1 MTQMPP
7 HSLGTL
13 PPGTADSTFR
23 PDLLRGKHALITGGG
38 SGINLGIAQSFAA
51 HGCAVTLL
59 GRNLEKA
66 QTAAQG
72 IVASGGRA
80 LGVSADVR
88 DFAALQAAVAQAI
101 ETHGDFD
108 IVLAGAAG
116 NFPAPVDGISP
127 NGFKTVVDI
136 DLLGTYNTIKAAAP
150 HLKAPGGSVLCI
162 SAYGIPVPM
171 QAHVVAA
178 KAGVDALTR
187 TLAVEW
193 GLRGIRVNGIIPGPI
208 DGTEGMARLAPD
220 EKSRSMV
227 ASSVPLGRMGIP
239 QDIANA
245 ALFLVSD
252 AASYV
257 TGVILPVDGGQ
268 NMLGGA
274 PQYQAFQQMG
284 FGQMGGGA
292 K

>member
-1 MTQMPP
+1 MPP

-13 PPGTADSTFR
+13 APGTPQSTFR
-23 PDLLRGKHALITGGG
+23 PDLLAGKHALITGGG

-51 HGCAVTLL
+51 HGCAVTIL
-59 GRNLEKA
+59 GRNLDKA
-66 QTAAQG
+66 QAAARG
-72 IVASGGRA
+72 IVDAGGRA

-88 DFAALQAAVAQAI
+88 DYPAMQAAVARAVGAF
-101 ETHGDFD
+101 GDFD

-127 NGFKTVVDI
+127 NGFRTVVEI
-136 DLLGTYNTIKAAAP
+136 DLIGTYHTIKAAGP
-150 HLKAPGGSVLCI
+150 HLNAPGGTVLSI

-178 KAGVDALTR
+178 KAGVDMLTR
-187 TLAVEW
+187 TLAIEW
-193 GLRGIRVNGIIPGPI
+193 GLRGIRVNAIVPGPI

-220 EKSRSMV
+220 EASRSRV
-227 ASSVPLGRMGIP
+227 AGSVPLGRMGVP

-274 PQYQAFQQMG
+274 PQYQTYQQMG
-284 FGQMGGGA
+284 LAQP
-292 K
+292 KP

>member
-1 MTQMPP
+1 MTQP
-7 HSLGTL
+7 H
-13 PPGTADSTFR
+13 DSSTTFR
-23 PDLLRGKHALITGGG
+23 PDLLTGKHALITGGG
-38 SGINLGIAQSFAA
+38 SGINLGIARSFAA

-59 GRNLEKA
+59 GRNLDKA
-66 QTAAQG
+66 QNAARG
-72 IVASGGRA
+72 IGEAGGRA

-88 DFAALQAAVAQAI
+88 DFAALQAAAQSGVEAF
-101 ETHGDFD
+101 GPLD
-108 IVLAGAAG
+108 IVIAGAAG

-127 NGFKTVVDI
+127 NGFKSVVDI
-136 DLLGTYNTIKAAAP
+136 DLLGTYNTIKACAP
-150 HLKAPGGSVLCI
+150 HLRLPGANILSI
-162 SAYGIPVPM
+162 SAYGVPVPM

-193 GLRGIRVNGIIPGPI
+193 GLRGVRVNAIIPGPI

-220 EKSRSMV
+220 ERTRQGFIDT
-227 ASSVPLGRMGIP
+227 VPLGRFGVP

-274 PQYQAFQQMG
+274 PQYGMYRRMG
-284 FGQMGGGA
+284 LALPGQEG
-292 K
+292 

>member
-1 MTQMPP
+1 MTQ
-7 HSLGTL
+7 
-13 PPGTADSTFR
+13 TADPSTTFR
-23 PDLLRGKHALITGGG
+23 PDLLAGKHALITGGS

-59 GRNLEKA
+59 GRDLEKA
-66 QTAAQG
+66 QRAAEG
-72 IVASGGRA
+72 IRAAGGRA

-88 DFAALQAAVAQAI
+88 DFGALQAAVAQAVA
-101 ETHGDFD
+101 EFGDFD

-136 DLLGTYNTIKAAAP
+136 DLLGTYNTVKAAAP
-150 HLKAPGGSVLCI
+150 HLKAPGGNVLSI
-162 SAYGIPVPM
+162 SAYGMPVPM

-178 KAGVDALTR
+178 KAGVDALTQ
-187 TLAVEW
+187 TLAAEW
-193 GLRGIRVNGIIPGPI
+193 GVKGIRVNAIIPGPI
-208 DGTEGMARLAPD
+208 DGTEGLARLAPD
-220 EKSRSMV
+220 EKTR
-227 ASSVPLGRMGIP
+227 ATFRRTVPLGRFGVP

-268 NMLGGA
+268 NMLGAA
-274 PQYQAFQQMG
+274 PQYQMYLAMREKTG
-284 FGQMGGGA
+284 E
-292 K
+292 

>member
-1 MTQMPP
+1 MTL
-7 HSLGTL
+7 SAGT
-13 PPGTADSTFR
+13 PESTFR

-51 HGCAVTLL
+51 HGCAVTIL

-66 QTAAQG
+66 QKAAQG
-72 IVASGGRA
+72 IVDAGGQG

-88 DFAALQAAVAQAI
+88 DFAAMQAAVAQAI
-101 ETHGDFD
+101 EQFGDFD

-127 NGFKTVVDI
+127 NGFKSVVDI
-136 DLLGTYNTIKAAAP
+136 DLIGTFHTVKAAAP
-150 HLKAPGGSVLCI
+150 HLKAPGGNVLSI

-187 TLAVEW
+187 TLAIEW
-193 GLRGIRVNGIIPGPI
+193 GLRGIRVNAIIPGPI

-227 ASSVPLGRMGIP
+227 AGTVPLGRLCVA

-274 PQYQAFQQMG
+274 PQYQTFQAMG
-284 FGQMGGGA
+284 FGQ
-292 K
+292 KKD

>member
-1 MTQMPP
+1 MTL
-7 HSLGTL
+7 SAGT
-13 PPGTADSTFR
+13 PDSTFR
-23 PDLLRGKHALITGGG
+23 PDLLAGKHALITGGG
-38 SGINLGIAQSFAA
+38 SGINLGIARSFAA

-66 QTAAQG
+66 QGAAAS
-72 IVASGGRA
+72 IVQSGGRA

-88 DFAALQAAVAQAI
+88 DFAALEAAAALAVA
-101 ETHGDFD
+101 EFGPLD

-150 HLKAPGGSVLCI
+150 HLRAPGGNVLSI
-162 SAYGIPVPM
+162 SAYGVPVPM

-178 KAGVDALTR
+178 KAGVDALTQ

-193 GLRGIRVNGIIPGPI
+193 GLRGIRVNAIIPGPI

-220 EKSRSMV
+220 EKTR
-227 ASSVPLGRMGIP
+227 AQFIATVPLGRFGVP

-257 TGVILPVDGGQ
+257 TGTILPVDGGQ

-274 PQYQAFQQMG
+274 PQYMMFQQLG
-284 FGQMGGGA
+284 FGRPQA
-292 K
+292 DEPRKA

>member
-1 MTQMPP
+1 MTL
-7 HSLGTL
+7 SAGT
-13 PPGTADSTFR
+13 PESTFR
-23 PDLLRGKHALITGGG
+23 PDLLAGKHALITGGG
-38 SGINLGIAQSFAA
+38 SGINLGIARSFAA

-66 QTAAQG
+66 QGAAAS
-72 IVASGGRA
+72 IVQSGGQA

-88 DFAALQAAVAQAI
+88 DFAALEAAAAQAV
-101 ETHGDFD
+101 ERFGPLD

-150 HLKAPGGSVLCI
+150 HLRAPGGNVLSI
-162 SAYGIPVPM
+162 SAYGVPVPM

-178 KAGVDALTR
+178 KAGVDALTQ

-193 GLRGIRVNGIIPGPI
+193 GLRGIRVNAIIPGPI

-220 EKSRSMV
+220 EKTR
-227 ASSVPLGRMGIP
+227 AQFIATVPLGRFGVP

-257 TGVILPVDGGQ
+257 TGAILPVDGGQ

-274 PQYQAFQQMG
+274 PQYMMFQQLG
-284 FGQMGGGA
+284 FGRPKA
-292 K
+292 D

>member
-1 MTQMPP
+1 M
-7 HSLGTL
+7 TL
-13 PPGTADSTFR
+13 PAGTPDSTFR
-23 PDLLRGKHALITGGG
+23 PDLLAGKHALITGGG

-59 GRNLEKA
+59 GRNLDKA
-66 QTAAQG
+66 QRAAQG
-72 IVASGGRA
+72 IVQAGGRA

-88 DFAALQAAVAQAI
+88 DYAAMEAAVAQAVA
-101 ETHGDFD
+101 EFGALD

-127 NGFKTVVDI
+127 NGFRTVVDI
-136 DLLGTYNTIKAAAP
+136 DLIGTYHAIKAAAP
-150 HLKAPGGSVLCI
+150 HLNTPGGNVLSI
-162 SAYGIPVPM
+162 SAYGVPVPM

-178 KAGVDALTR
+178 KAGVDQLTR
-187 TLAVEW
+187 TLAIEW
-193 GLRGIRVNGIIPGPI
+193 GLRGIRVNAIIPGPI

-220 EKSRSMV
+220 EKTRQRFMGT
-227 ASSVPLGRMGIP
+227 VPLGRFGVP

-274 PQYQAFQQMG
+274 PQYQMYQQMG
-284 FGQMGGGA
+284 LALPGKKEG
-292 K
+292 

>member
-1 MTQMPP
+1 MTQP
-7 HSLGTL
+7 HDPDT
-13 PPGTADSTFR
+13 TFR
-23 PDLLRGKHALITGGG
+23 PDLLSGKHALITGGG
-38 SGINLGIAQSFAA
+38 SGINLGIARSFAA
-51 HGCAVTLL
+51 HGCAVTIL

-66 QTAAQG
+66 QNAARG
-72 IVASGGRA
+72 IEEAGGRA

-88 DFAALQAAVAQAI
+88 DFAALQAAAQA
-101 ETHGDFD
+101 GADQFGPFD
-108 IVLAGAAG
+108 IVICGAAG

-136 DLLGTYNTIKAAAP
+136 DLLGTYNTIKACAP
-150 HLKAPGGSVLCI
+150 HLRVPGGNILSI
-162 SAYGIPVPM
+162 SAYGVPVPM

-178 KAGVDALTR
+178 KAGVDALTQ

-193 GLRGIRVNGIIPGPI
+193 GLRGVRVNAIIPGPI
-208 DGTEGMARLAPD
+208 EGTEGMARLAPD
-220 EKSRSMV
+220 EKTRQQFT
-227 ASSVPLGRMGIP
+227 ATVPLGRFGVP

-252 AASYV
+252 AASYI

-274 PQYQAFQQMG
+274 PQYQMYLRMQAEG
-284 FGQMGGGA
+284 KGS
-292 K
+292 

>member
-1 MTQMPP
+1 MT
-7 HSLGTL
+7 LK
-13 PPGTADSTFR
+13 PGTPESTFR
-23 PDLLRGKHALITGGG
+23 PDLLAGKHALITGGG

-51 HGCAVTLL
+51 HGCAVTIL

-72 IVASGGRA
+72 IVDAGGKA
-80 LGVSADVR
+80 MGVSADVR
-88 DFAALQAAVAQAI
+88 DFAAMQAAVAQAV
-101 ETHGDFD
+101 EKFGDFD

-136 DLLGTYNTIKAAAP
+136 DLLGTYNTVKAAAG
-150 HLKAPGGSVLCI
+150 HLKAPGGNVLSI
-162 SAYGIPVPM
+162 SAYGVPVPM

-178 KAGVDALTR
+178 KAGVDALTQ
-187 TLAVEW
+187 TLAIEW
-193 GLRGIRVNGIIPGPI
+193 GLRGIRVNAIIPGPI

-220 EKSRSMV
+220 EKSRARV
-227 ASSVPLGRMGIP
+227 AQSVPLGRLGVP

-268 NMLGGA
+268 NMLGAA
-274 PQYQAFQQMG
+274 PQYGMYLAMQAQQK
-284 FGQMGGGA
+284 A
-292 K
+292 AE

>member
-1 MTQMPP
+1 MT
-7 HSLGTL
+7 LN
-13 PPGTADSTFR
+13 PGTPESTFR
-23 PDLLRGKHALITGGG
+23 PDLLAGKHALITGGG

-51 HGCAVTLL
+51 HGCVVTIL

-66 QTAAQG
+66 QKAAQG
-72 IVASGGRA
+72 IEDAGGRA

-88 DFAALQAAVAQAI
+88 DFAALEAAVAQAT
-101 ETHGDFD
+101 EKFGDFD

-136 DLLGTYNTIKAAAP
+136 DLLGTYNTIKAASP
-150 HLKAPGGSVLCI
+150 RLKTPGGNVLSI

-178 KAGVDALTR
+178 KAGVDMLTR
-187 TLAVEW
+187 TLAIEW
-193 GLRGIRVNGIIPGPI
+193 GLRGIRVNAIIPGPI

-220 EKSRSMV
+220 EESRSRV
-227 ASSVPLGRMGIP
+227 AGSVPLGRMGIP

-268 NMLGGA
+268 NMLGGGF
-274 PQYQAFQQMG
+274 QYQTFQAMG
-284 FGQMGGGA
+284 FGQ
-292 K
+292 KKS

>member
-1 MTQMPP
+1 MTQP
-7 HSLGTL
+7 
-13 PPGTADSTFR
+13 ADPSTTFR
-23 PDLLRGKHALITGGG
+23 PDLLAGKHALITGGG

-51 HGCAVTLL
+51 HGCAVTIL

-66 QTAAQG
+66 QRAADG
-72 IVASGGRA
+72 IKASGGRA

-88 DFAALQAAVAQAI
+88 DFAAMEAAVAQAVA
-101 ETHGDFD
+101 EFGDFD

-127 NGFKTVVDI
+127 NGFKTVVEI
-136 DLLGTYNTIKAAAP
+136 DLLGTYHTVKAAAP
-150 HLKAPGGSVLCI
+150 HLKKPGGTVLSI
-162 SAYGIPVPM
+162 SAYGVPVPM

-193 GLRGIRVNGIIPGPI
+193 GTRGIRVNAIIPGPI

-220 EKSRSMV
+220 EKSRQRV
-227 ASSVPLGRMGIP
+227 EKSVPLGRMGVP

-274 PQYQAFQQMG
+274 PQYQTYLAMQAEQHKPN
-284 FGQMGGGA
+284 A
-292 K
+292 E

>member
-1 MTQMPP
+1 MSQP
-7 HSLGTL
+7 HQ
-13 PPGTADSTFR
+13 ADTTFR
-23 PDLLRGKHALITGGG
+23 PDLLAGKHALITGGG

-51 HGCAVTLL
+51 HGCKVTVL

-66 QTAAQG
+66 QKAAQG
-72 IVASGGRA
+72 IVDAGGQA

-88 DFAALQAAVAQAI
+88 DFAALEAAVAQAAAQF
-101 ETHGDFD
+101 GNFD
-108 IVLAGAAG
+108 IILAGAAG

-136 DLLGTYNTIKAAAP
+136 DLLGTFNTIKAAAV
-150 HLKAPGGSVLCI
+150 HLNKPGNILSI
-162 SAYGIPVPM
+162 SAYGNPVPM

-178 KAGVDALTR
+178 KAGVDALTQ

-193 GLRGIRVNGIIPGPI
+193 GVRGVRVNAIIPGPI

-220 EKSRSMV
+220 EKSRSRV
-227 ASSVPLGRMGIP
+227 AQAVPLNRLGVP

-274 PQYQAFQQMG
+274 PQYQTYLAMQQAE
-284 FGQMGGGA
+284 QKA
-292 K
+292 

>member
-1 MTQMPP
+1 MPP
-7 HSLGTL
+7 HSVGTL
-13 PPGTADSTFR
+13 LPGTPESTFR
-23 PDLLRGKHALITGGG
+23 PDLLAGKHALITGGG

-51 HGCAVTLL
+51 HGCAVTIL

-66 QTAAQG
+66 QAAAQG
-72 IVASGGRA
+72 ITDAGGRA

-88 DFAALQAAVAQAI
+88 DYAAMQAAVAQAVAA
-101 ETHGDFD
+101 HGNFD

-116 NFPAPVDGISP
+116 NFPAPVDGISV
-127 NGFKTVVDI
+127 NGFKTVVEI
-136 DLLGTYNTIKAAAP
+136 DLIGTYHTIKAASP
-150 HLKAPGGSVLCI
+150 HLTTPGGTVLSI

-178 KAGVDALTR
+178 KAGVDMLTR

-193 GLRGIRVNGIIPGPI
+193 GLRGVRVNAIIPGPI

-220 EKSRSMV
+220 EQSRSRV
-227 ASSVPLGRMGIP
+227 AGSVPLGRMGVP

-268 NMLGGA
+268 NMLGAA
-274 PQYQAFQQMG
+274 PQYQTYQQLG
-284 FGQMGGGA
+284 LA
-292 K
+292 LPNS

>member
-1 MTQMPP
+1 MTQP
-7 HSLGTL
+7 
-13 PPGTADSTFR
+13 ADPSTTFR
-23 PDLLRGKHALITGGG
+23 PDLLAGKHALITGGG

-51 HGCAVTLL
+51 HGCAVTIL

-66 QTAAQG
+66 QNAARG
-72 IVASGGRA
+72 IEAAGGRA

-88 DFAALQAAVAQAI
+88 DFAALQAAAQAGV
-101 ETHGDFD
+101 EAFGPLD
-108 IVLAGAAG
+108 IVICGAAG

-136 DLLGTYNTIKAAAP
+136 DLLGTYNTIKASAP
-150 HLKAPGGSVLCI
+150 HLRVPGATILSI
-162 SAYGIPVPM
+162 SAYGVPVPL

-178 KAGVDALTR
+178 KAGVDALTQ
-187 TLAVEW
+187 TLAAEW
-193 GLRGIRVNGIIPGPI
+193 GLRGVRVNAILPGPI

-220 EKSRSMV
+220 EETRRQFTET
-227 ASSVPLGRMGIP
+227 VPLGRFGVP

-274 PQYQAFQQMG
+274 PQYGMYLRMQQAG
-284 FGQMGGGA
+284 EA
-292 K
+292 

>member
-1 MTQMPP
+1 MTQP
-7 HSLGTL
+7 HDPDT
-13 PPGTADSTFR
+13 TFR

-38 SGINLGIAQSFAA
+38 SGINLGIARSFAA
-51 HGCAVTLL
+51 HGCAVTIL

-66 QTAAQG
+66 QNAARG
-72 IVASGGRA
+72 IEEAGGRA

-88 DFAALQAAVAQAI
+88 DFAALQSAAQA
-101 ETHGDFD
+101 GADQFGPFD
-108 IVLAGAAG
+108 IVICGAAG

-136 DLLGTYNTIKAAAP
+136 DLLGTYNTIKACAP
-150 HLKAPGGSVLCI
+150 HLRVPGGNILSI
-162 SAYGIPVPM
+162 SAYGVPVPM

-178 KAGVDALTR
+178 KAGVDALTQ

-193 GLRGIRVNGIIPGPI
+193 GLRGVRVNAIIPGPI
-208 DGTEGMARLAPD
+208 EGTEGMARLAPD
-220 EKSRSMV
+220 EKTRQQFT
-227 ASSVPLGRMGIP
+227 ATVPLGRFGVP

-252 AASYV
+252 AASYI

-274 PQYQAFQQMG
+274 PQYQMYLRMQAE
-284 FGQMGGGA
+284 GQGL
-292 K
+292 

>member
-1 MTQMPP
+1 MTQP
-7 HSLGTL
+7 HD
-13 PPGTADSTFR
+13 PASTFR

-38 SGINLGIAQSFAA
+38 SGINLGIARSFAA
-51 HGCAVTLL
+51 HGCAVTIL

-66 QTAAQG
+66 QNAARS
-72 IVASGGRA
+72 IEEAGGRA

-88 DFAALQAAVAQAI
+88 DFAALQAAAQAGV
-101 ETHGDFD
+101 EMFGPFD

-136 DLLGTYNTIKAAAP
+136 DLLGTYNTIKACAP
-150 HLKAPGGSVLCI
+150 HLSVPGGNILSI
-162 SAYGIPVPM
+162 SAYGVPVPM

-193 GLRGIRVNGIIPGPI
+193 GLRGVRVNAIIPGPI

-220 EKSRSMV
+220 EKTREQFTRT
-227 ASSVPLGRMGIP
+227 VPLGRFGLP

-274 PQYQAFQQMG
+274 PQYQMYQQMG
-284 FGQMGGGA
+284 LALPKG
-292 K
+292 

>member
-1 MTQMPP
+1 MTQP
-7 HSLGTL
+7 HPAS
-13 PPGTADSTFR
+13 STFR
-23 PDLLRGKHALITGGG
+23 PDLLAGKHALITGGG

-51 HGCAVTLL
+51 HGCAITIL

-66 QTAAQG
+66 QNAAAG
-72 IVASGGRA
+72 IVSDGGKA
-80 LGVSADVR
+80 LGVSVDVR
-88 DFAALQAAVAQAI
+88 DFAAMQAAIAQSVAAQ
-101 ETHGDFD
+101 GDFD

-127 NGFKTVVDI
+127 NGFKTVVEI
-136 DLLGTYNTIKAAAP
+136 DLIGTYHTIKAAAP
-150 HLKAPGGSVLCI
+150 HLKTPGGNVLSI
-162 SAYGIPVPM
+162 SAYGVPVPM

-178 KAGVDALTR
+178 KAGVDALTQ

-193 GLRGIRVNGIIPGPI
+193 GLRGVRVNAIIPGPI

-220 EKSRSMV
+220 EKTRGQFTRTI
-227 ASSVPLGRMGIP
+227 PLGRFGVP

-252 AASYV
+252 AASYI

-274 PQYQAFQQMG
+274 PQYQMYLAMQAAKQQ
-284 FGQMGGGA
+284 QKA
-292 K
+292 E

>member
-1 MTQMPP
+1 MT
-7 HSLGTL
+7 LN
-13 PPGTADSTFR
+13 PGTPESTFR
-23 PDLLRGKHALITGGG
+23 PDLLAGKHALITGGG

-51 HGCAVTLL
+51 HGCAVTIL

-66 QTAAQG
+66 QKAAQG
-72 IVASGGRA
+72 IEDAGGRA

-88 DFAALQAAVAQAI
+88 DFAALEAAVAQAN
-101 ETHGDFD
+101 EKFGDFD

-136 DLLGTYNTIKAAAP
+136 DLLGTYNTIKAASAN
-150 HLKAPGGSVLCI
+150 LKTPGGNVLSI

-178 KAGVDALTR
+178 KAGVDMLTR
-187 TLAVEW
+187 TLAIEW
-193 GLRGIRVNGIIPGPI
+193 GLRGIRVNAIIPGPI

-220 EKSRSMV
+220 EASRSRV
-227 ASSVPLGRMGIP
+227 AGSVPLGRMGIP

-268 NMLGGA
+268 NMLGGGF
-274 PQYQAFQQMG
+274 QYQTFQAMG
-284 FGQMGGGA
+284 FGQ
-292 K
+292 KKD

>member
-1 MTQMPP
+1 MTL
-7 HSLGTL
+7 SAGT
-13 PPGTADSTFR
+13 PESTFR
-23 PDLLRGKHALITGGG
+23 PDLLAGKHALITGGG
-38 SGINLGIAQSFAA
+38 SGINLGIARSFAA

-66 QTAAQG
+66 QGAAAG
-72 IVASGGRA
+72 IQAEGGRA
-80 LGVSADVR
+80 MGVSADVR
-88 DFAALQAAVAQAI
+88 DFAALQAAAEQATS
-101 ETHGDFD
+101 EFGPLD

-136 DLLGTYNTIKAAAP
+136 DLLGTYNTIKACAP
-150 HLKAPGGSVLCI
+150 HLRAPGGNILSI
-162 SAYGIPVPM
+162 SAYGVPVPL

-178 KAGVDALTR
+178 KAGVDALTQ

-193 GLRGIRVNGIIPGPI
+193 GLRGIRVNAIIPGPI

-220 EKSRSMV
+220 EKTRQKFI
-227 ASSVPLGRMGIP
+227 ATVPLGRFGVP

-274 PQYQAFQQMG
+274 PQYMMYQQMG
-284 FGQMGGGA
+284 LAQPKSGNTQ
-292 K
+292 

>member
-1 MTQMPP
+1 MTPNQTNPA
-7 HSLGTL
+7 S
-13 PPGTADSTFR
+13 STFR
-23 PDLLRGKHALITGGG
+23 PDLLAGKHALITGGG

-51 HGCAVTLL
+51 HGCAVTIL

-66 QTAAQG
+66 QNAAAG
-72 IVASGGRA
+72 IVASGGQA
-80 LGVSADVR
+80 IGVSADVR
-88 DFAALQAAVAQAI
+88 DYAALQTAAQLGVDA
-101 ETHGDFD
+101 HGPFD

-136 DLLGTYNTIKAAAP
+136 DLLGTFNTIKACAP
-150 HLKAPGGSVLCI
+150 HLVVPGGNILCI
-162 SAYGIPVPM
+162 SAYGVPVPM

-178 KAGVDALTR
+178 KAGVDALTQ
-187 TLAVEW
+187 TLAIEW
-193 GLRGIRVNGIIPGPI
+193 GLRGVRVNAIIPGPI

-220 EKSRSMV
+220 EATRARFTRV
-227 ASSVPLGRMGIP
+227 VPLGRFGLP

-274 PQYQAFQQMG
+274 PQYQMMLETQDKAAQS
-284 FGQMGGGA
+284 
-292 K
+292 

>member
-1 MTQMPP
+1 M
-7 HSLGTL
+7 TL
-13 PPGTADSTFR
+13 PAGTPESTFR
-23 PDLLRGKHALITGGG
+23 PDLLQGKHALITGGG

-51 HGCAVTLL
+51 HGCAVTIL

-66 QTAAQG
+66 QKAAQG
-72 IVASGGRA
+72 IVDAGGRA
-80 LGVSADVR
+80 IGVSADVR
-88 DFAALQAAVAQAI
+88 DPAALEAAVAEAVAKF
-101 ETHGDFD
+101 GDFD

-136 DLLGTYNTIKAAAP
+136 DLLGTYNTIKACAP
-150 HLKAPGGSVLCI
+150 HLKANGGNVLSI
-162 SAYGIPVPM
+162 SAYGVPVPM

-178 KAGVDALTR
+178 KAGVDMLTK

-193 GLRGIRVNGIIPGPI
+193 GVKGIRVNAIIPGPI

-220 EKSRSMV
+220 EKMRKMV
-227 ASSVPLGRMGIP
+227 ARSVPLNRLGVP

-245 ALFLVSD
+245 ALWLVSD

-268 NMLGGA
+268 NLLGGA
-274 PQYQAFQQMG
+274 PQYQTFLSMSEAGAFS
-284 FGQMGGGA
+284 
-292 K
+292 KK

>member
-1 MTQMPP
+1 MTQP
-7 HSLGTL
+7 HDPAT
-13 PPGTADSTFR
+13 TFR
-23 PDLLRGKHALITGGG
+23 PDLLAGKHALITGGG

-51 HGCAVTLL
+51 HGCAVTIL

-66 QTAAQG
+66 QNAARG
-72 IVASGGRA
+72 IEEAGGRA

-88 DFAALQAAVAQAI
+88 DFAALEAAAQAGV
-101 ETHGDFD
+101 EAFGPLD

-127 NGFKTVVDI
+127 KGFKTVVDI

-150 HLKAPGGSVLCI
+150 HLRAPGSILSI
-162 SAYGIPVPM
+162 SAYGVPVPM

-193 GLRGIRVNGIIPGPI
+193 GLRGIRVNAIIPGPI

-220 EKSRSMV
+220 EQTR
-227 ASSVPLGRMGIP
+227 AAFTRTVPLGRFGVP

-274 PQYQAFQQMG
+274 PQYQMFLQM
-284 FGQMGGGA
+284 QA
-292 K
+292 AHQEK

>member
-1 MTQMPP
+1 MT
-7 HSLGTL
+7 LK
-13 PPGTADSTFR
+13 PGTPESTFR
-23 PDLLRGKHALITGGG
+23 PDLLAGKHALITGGG

-51 HGCAVTLL
+51 HGCAVTIL

-66 QTAAQG
+66 QRAAQG
-72 IVASGGRA
+72 IVDAGGRA

-88 DFAALQAAVAQAI
+88 DFAAMQAAAAQAAQ
-101 ETHGDFD
+101 ELGDFD

-136 DLLGTYNTIKAAAP
+136 DLNGTFNTVKACAP
-150 HLKAPGGSVLCI
+150 HLRTPGGNILSI
-162 SAYGIPVPM
+162 SAYGVAVPM

-178 KAGVDALTR
+178 KAGVDRLTE

-193 GLRGIRVNGIIPGPI
+193 GVRGIRVNAIIPGPI

-220 EKSRSMV
+220 EKSRKRV
-227 ASSVPLGRMGIP
+227 EEGVPLGRLGVA

-257 TGVILPVDGGQ
+257 TGVILNVDGGQ
-268 NMLGGA
+268 NLLGGA
-274 PQYQAFQQMG
+274 PQYQMYLAMQAQQNR
-284 FGQMGGGA
+284 A
-292 K
+292 E

>member
-1 MTQMPP
+1 MPP
-7 HSLGTL
+7 HSVGTL
-13 PPGTADSTFR
+13 LPGTPESTFR
-23 PDLLRGKHALITGGG
+23 PDLLAGKHALITGGG

-51 HGCAVTLL
+51 HGCAVTIL

-66 QTAAQG
+66 QAAAQG
-72 IVASGGRA
+72 ITDAGGRA

-88 DFAALQAAVAQAI
+88 DYAAMQAAVAQAVAS
-101 ETHGDFD
+101 HGNFD

-116 NFPAPVDGISP
+116 NFPAPVDGISV
-127 NGFKTVVDI
+127 NGFKTVVEI
-136 DLLGTYNTIKAAAP
+136 DLIGTYHTIKAASP
-150 HLKAPGGSVLCI
+150 HLTTPGGTVLSI

-178 KAGVDALTR
+178 KAGVDMLTR

-193 GLRGIRVNGIIPGPI
+193 GLRGVRVNAIIPGPI

-220 EKSRSMV
+220 EQSRSRV
-227 ASSVPLGRMGIP
+227 AGSVPLGRMGVP

-268 NMLGGA
+268 NMLGAA
-274 PQYQAFQQMG
+274 PQYQTYQQLG
-284 FGQMGGGA
+284 LA
-292 K
+292 LPNS

>member
-1 MTQMPP
+1 MT
-7 HSLGTL
+7 LT
-13 PPGTADSTFR
+13 PGTPESTFR
-23 PDLLRGKHALITGGG
+23 PDLLAGKHALITGGG

-51 HGCAVTLL
+51 HGCAVTIL

-66 QTAAQG
+66 QAAAQG
-72 IVASGGRA
+72 IEAAGGRA
-80 LGVSADVR
+80 IGVSADVR
-88 DFAALQAAVAQAI
+88 DFAALQAAVAQAV
-101 ETHGDFD
+101 EAFGDFD

-136 DLLGTYNTIKAAAP
+136 DLNGTFNTIKACAP
-150 HLKAPGGSVLCI
+150 HLKAPGGNVLSI
-162 SAYGIPVPM
+162 SAYGTPVPM

-178 KAGVDALTR
+178 KAGVDMLTQ
-187 TLAVEW
+187 TLAIEW
-193 GLRGIRVNGIIPGPI
+193 GMRGIRVNAIIPGPI

-220 EKSRSMV
+220 EKSRSRV
-227 ASSVPLGRMGIP
+227 AQSVPLGRLGVP

-268 NMLGGA
+268 NMLGAA
-274 PQYQAFQQMG
+274 PQYQMYLAMQAHEAQRQG
-284 FGQMGGGA
+284 
-292 K
+292 